1 MTGFKDYLAFSNYKF
16 DETKG
21 QIILV
26 KNGLVAQSIIK
37 LVGAQNEY
45 LGEYLL
51 MSEDAP
57 DGNLI
62 LGAT

>member
-21 QIILV
+21 QVILI

>member
-37 LVGAQNEY
+37 LVGATNEY

>member
-21 QIILV
+21 QVILV

-37 LVGAQNEY
+37 LVGTSDEY

-62 LGAT
+62 LGVT